1 MDDETIFILIF
12 AGLLGGP
19 VAIWFLSIPW
29 LVKGEKK
36 RQRESVQ
43 SGVIGTF
50 DEIFHPAAYQAN
62 QIWEAQLELPAP
74 APTPGDRDRSS
85 GKITITLPNHSQ

>member
-1 MDDETIFILIF
+1 MDENSILILVI
-12 AGLLGGP
+12 ACLIGAP

-36 RQRESVQ
+36 RQRQSVK
-43 SGVIGTF
+43 SGVIGSF
-50 DEIFHPAAYQAN
+50 DEIFHPGAYHAH

-74 APTPGDRDRSS
+74 APTPGDRDLSS
-85 GKITITLPNHSQ
+85 GKITITLPPQ